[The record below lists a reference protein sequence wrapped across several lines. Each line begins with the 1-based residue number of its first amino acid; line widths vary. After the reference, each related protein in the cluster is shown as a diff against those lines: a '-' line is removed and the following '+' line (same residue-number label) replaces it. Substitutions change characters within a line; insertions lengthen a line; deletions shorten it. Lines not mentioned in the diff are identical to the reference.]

1 MYSQFREITLKNFE
15 RYEKG
20 EIMMLVAEANNFP
33 VGQAYIDLVKRGEE
47 SIGVIWS
54 LRVLENLQNLGIGT
68 RLIKSAEKFLESKGF
83 GIAEIAVEKDN
94 PNAKRIYER
103 LGYHVVRD
111 EIDEWDYTT
120 PEGKKVH
127 VVSHEWIMHKPLD

>member
-33 VGQAYIDLVKRGEE
+33 VGQAYIDLVKQSEE

-68 RLIKSAEKFLESKGF
+68 RLIKSAEKFL
-83 GIAEIAVEKDN
+83 
-94 PNAKRIYER
+94 
-103 LGYHVVRD
+103 
-111 EIDEWDYTT
+111 
-120 PEGKKVH
+120 KK
-127 VVSHEWIMHKPLD
+127 